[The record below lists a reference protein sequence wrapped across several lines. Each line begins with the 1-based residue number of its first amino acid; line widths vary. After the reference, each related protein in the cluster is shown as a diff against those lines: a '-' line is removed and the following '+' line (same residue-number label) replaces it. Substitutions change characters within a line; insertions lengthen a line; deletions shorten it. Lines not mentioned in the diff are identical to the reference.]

1 MSPEFREYLEK
12 HDLDEDEAFLL
23 EEWVNSGHS
32 VYENPWNQYDDYGQE
47 IPFMKWY
54 WRQKDPLHPANRRKA
69 LLNEAMRTDIKFST
83 AEEELMFLRNSQYIL
98 REEIILYRRF
108 LAGCNGEVSRFEQY
122 RLKEAGE

>member
-1 MSPEFREYLEK
+1 
-12 HDLDEDEAFLL
+12 
-23 EEWVNSGHS
+23 
-32 VYENPWNQYDDYGQE
+32 
-47 IPFMKWY
+47 MKWY